1 MAAVSVIVPAFS
13 VSADIGA
20 SIESVLARTPPERE
34 LLVVDGGV
42 TGSTAAVAAASH
54 ATDGRMRL
62 PRQANARHGVVVIW
76 IAGCW
81 RRRMPRLPSRAGLI
95 CRARQEAAS

>member
-1 MAAVSVIVPAFS
+1 
-13 VSADIGA
+13 
-20 SIESVLARTPPERE
+20 
-34 LLVVDGGV
+34 
-42 TGSTAAVAAASH
+42 
-54 ATDGRMRL
+54 MRL